1 MTSVFSVNHTH
12 IDLKGKGSGNAG
24 TFTGTARE
32 APGVSFPAKLT
43 KISDWT
49 PTPIVRTMKPGRRPG
64 LIFILHSH
72 PGLFVEMITPLP
84 ESAVVAG

>member
-1 MTSVFSVNHTH
+1 
-12 IDLKGKGSGNAG
+12 
-24 TFTGTARE
+24 
-32 APGVSFPAKLT
+32 
-43 KISDWT
+43 
-49 PTPIVRTMKPGRRPG
+49 MKPGRRPG